1 MNENIYNKLNTLA
14 EQAGCDQIKDNYN
27 EVRMSMQRSIM
38 KQYAVLGD
46 VNAGKSTI
54 INILAGE
61 KKLPVSVRSNEHGKV
76 AFVESDEHKCRWVE
90 LSTSAYIGDGVTEI
104 ESPLWYIDA
113 AIYVLSATT
122 PFSQQDVTAIKACL
136 SHGVP

>member
-61 KKLPVSVRSNEHGKV
+61 KKLPVSVRYKRTRKSC
-76 AFVESDEHKCRWVE
+76 FC
-90 LSTSAYIGDGVTEI
+90 
-104 ESPLWYIDA
+104 
-113 AIYVLSATT
+113 
-122 PFSQQDVTAIKACL
+122 
-136 SHGVP
+136 